1 MYECTYH
8 VLYVC
13 IVYIVC
19 MYCMYYMYVLYVC
32 IVLLYVCAKSVPPPH
47 FLLREGELSLLLSF
61 QKGGLDRTLIF
72 KGGLV
77 GKRGVTFLRG
87 GAIFT

>member
-1 MYECTYH
+1 MYDCTYH

-32 IVLLYVCAKSVPPPH
+32 IVLLYVCAKSVPPPS
-47 FLLREGELSLLLSF
+47 LSAEG
-61 QKGGLDRTLIF
+61 GGVEPPTKF
-72 KGGLV
+72 S
-77 GKRGVTFLRG
+77 KRG
-87 GAIFT
+87 A